1 MQQVIGFDSSAKE
14 QQPIDVR
21 ATIQRKIKSLNLWLD
36 QKRNEKI
43 KANICNSQN
52 FLLSLPCQKLF
63 RGTDAAES
71 PRQFLYPHVSKI
83 NTAAPCRVYGNAPG
97 GLAKGTLTT
106 RSAAFLCQNPFN
118 MATTINASRAT
129 WRTLTIREW
138 MSRKNEC
145 FSTLCGEE
153 FTNQH
158 VLLAH
163 LFCIALIALCCVAEW
178 LEGGAL

>member
-1 MQQVIGFDSSAKE
+1 MQQSISFESSAHE
-14 QQPIDVR
+14 QQTLDVR

-52 FLLSLPCQKLF
+52 FFLSLPCQNF
-63 RGTDAAES
+63 NRGTSAAS
-71 PRQFLYPHVSKI
+71 SRWLFLYPHVPKI
-83 NTAAPCRVYGNAPG
+83 NTAAPRRVCGNAPG
-97 GLAKGTLTT
+97 SPAIETLTT
-106 RSAAFLCQNPFN
+106 RSAASLCQNSIV
-118 MATTINASRAT
+118 MATTINATRTAR
-129 WRTLTIREW
+129 RTLTIREW
-138 MSRKNEC
+138 LSRKNES
-145 FSTLCGEE
+145 FSALCGEE

>member
-1 MQQVIGFDSSAKE
+1 MQQSISFESSAHE
-14 QQPIDVR
+14 QQTLDVR

-43 KANICNSQN
+43 KTNICNSQN
-52 FLLSLPCQKLF
+52 FFLSLPCQKF
-63 RGTDAAES
+63 YSGTDAAES
-71 PRQFLYPHVSKI
+71 PRQFLYPNISEN
-83 NTAAPCRVYGNAPG
+83 NTAAPCRVCGNVPG
-97 GLAKGTLTT
+97 SSAIETLTT
-106 RSAAFLCQNPFN
+106 RSAASLCQKSIV
-118 MATTINASRAT
+118 MATLTINRAT
-129 WRTLTIREW
+129 RRTLTIREW